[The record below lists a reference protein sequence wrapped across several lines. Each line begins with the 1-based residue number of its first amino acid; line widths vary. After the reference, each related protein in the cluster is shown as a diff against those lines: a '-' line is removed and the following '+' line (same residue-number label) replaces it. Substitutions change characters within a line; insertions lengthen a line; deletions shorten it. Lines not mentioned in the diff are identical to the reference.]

1 LAAAARLRQPSQNDI
16 ININFLSLIS
26 DTRLVMI
33 TTAQLRAAR
42 ALIGWTQDELAA
54 RSGISKPTI
63 ARLELS
69 TGPIGGYAGT
79 REKLVM
85 ALEKVGVIFVAE
97 NGEGV
102 GVRLKKSAPG
112 LDAQIA
118 DAKQRSSANVPAG
131 ASPASGMAI
140 LRRGHAQNELRT
152 LKEKR
157 RRTKQPE

>member
-1 LAAAARLRQPSQNDI
+1 
-16 ININFLSLIS
+16 
-26 DTRLVMI
+26 MI

-54 RSGISKPTI
+54 HSGISKPTI

-79 REKLVM
+79 REKLVK
-85 ALEKVGVIFVAE
+85 ALETAGIIFIAE
-97 NGEGV
+97 KDEGA
-102 GVRLKKSAPG
+102 GVRLKKSASS

-118 DAKQRSSANVPAG
+118 DAKQRSNAKVPAG
-131 ASPASGMAI
+131 TSPASGMAI

-157 RRTKQPE
+157 RRAKQPE

>member
-1 LAAAARLRQPSQNDI
+1 
-16 ININFLSLIS
+16 
-26 DTRLVMI
+26 MI

-79 REKLVM
+79 REKLVK
-85 ALEKVGVIFVAE
+85 ALQAAGVIFVAE
-97 NGEGV
+97 NGEGA
-102 GVRLKKSAPG
+102 GVRLKKAGPS

-118 DAKQRSSANVPAG
+118 DAKQRSSAKVPVG

-157 RRTKQPE
+157 RKAKQPDE